1 MSHSRQNSRL
11 GVTLPETR
19 AAIGKLVIL
28 GVGLIGGSLALALR
42 QAGAAGE
49 IVGLGRSRENLES
62 ALALGIVDRIETDLT
77 AAVKDADMVLLAV
90 PVAAMRPAMAALAP
104 FLDPHTIVTDV
115 GSTKRDVL
123 GYAHQHL
130 PGHLARFVAAHPIA
144 GAEKSGA
151 TAARAD
157 LFQGRNVVITP
168 MPDNDPAAVRAVT
181 SLWEQCGARVS
192 HMSPQHHDAIFAA
205 VSHLPHL
212 LSFAL
217 VDEFAA
223 RPNAAEL
230 FGYAAG
236 GFRDFTRI
244 AGSHP
249 EMWRDICLANRDAL
263 LQELD
268 AYQGQLNRLRVLLEQ
283 GNGAALEQVF
293 AQASQARQAW
303 EEKRERSPRE
313 A

>member
-1 MSHSRQNSRL
+1 M
-11 GVTLPETR
+11 V
-19 AAIGKLVIL
+19 IGKLVIV

-42 QAGAAGE
+42 QAGAVRE
-49 IVGLGRSRENLES
+49 VVGLGRSRENLDA
-62 ALALGIVDRIETDLT
+62 ALSLGIVDRVETDLA
-77 AAVKDADMVLLAV
+77 AAVKDADVVLLAI
-90 PVAAMRPAMAALAP
+90 PVAAMQPTLAALAP
-104 FLDPHTIVTDV
+104 HLAPQTIVSDV

-123 GYAHQHL
+123 GYAHQHIS
-130 PGHLARFVAAHPIA
+130 GHLARFVAAHPIA

-157 LFQGRNVVITP
+157 LFQGRNVVVTP
-168 MPDNDPAAVRAVT
+168 MPDNDPGAVRT
-181 SLWEQCGARVS
+181 ITRMWELCGAKVS
-192 HMSPQHHDAIFAA
+192 SMTPRRHDEIFAA
-205 VSHLPHL
+205 ISHLPHL

-217 VDEFAA
+217 VDEIAA
-223 RPNAAEL
+223 RPDAREL

-268 AYQGQLNRLRVLLEQ
+268 AYQGELERLRVMLEQ
-283 GNGAALEQVF
+283 DDGAALEQAF
-293 AQASQARQAW
+293 GHARAARAKWLTGNSQ
-303 EEKRERSPRE
+303 
-313 A
+313 